1 MSDLYK
7 NPEKEAAPE
16 ELESR
21 NSDMQDWGGS
31 RMEPAGPGGK
41 MNVVNGNEKGILEVG
56 LFRTMGLHQMS
67 ELGSNHD
74 SFAQGIYADTD
85 GQYSD

>member
-7 NPEKEAAPE
+7 SPEKEPAPE

-41 MNVVNGNEKGILEVG
+41 TTLVNGNEKGILEVG
-56 LFRTMGLHQMS
+56 LFRTVALHQAS

>member
-1 MSDLYK
+1 MPDLYT
-7 NPEKEAAPE
+7 NPAEEPAPE
-16 ELESR
+16 GYQDR
-21 NSDMQDWGGS
+21 NTDMQDWGGS
-31 RMEPAGPGGK
+31 HMEPAGPGGK
-41 MNVVNGNEKGILEVG
+41 TSNVNGNEKGILEVG
-56 LFRTMGLHQMS
+56 LFRTMALHQAS